1 MELLRIS
8 LSFAVLLGIAYLV
21 SSHRQAINWR
31 LVGSGLLL
39 QIVIGLIILKIN
51 FVAIVFQYMSG
62 AFVKFLSFASN
73 GAIFIFGDLALDSSS
88 QDGVGHSMGFILA
101 FQVLPIIIYF
111 SAFVSALYYLGV
123 LQKIVYGFAFLM
135 SRTMGL
141 SGPES
146 LCAAG
151 NVFLGMT
158 EAPLLV
164 KPLIARMS
172 QSELMCLMT
181 GGLATISGT
190 VLGIYVAFLGRDVV
204 EEQAVFTSYLL
215 TASIM
220 NAPAAIVFAKIII
233 PETNQNTLGQNLNI
247 SRESIGINLLD
258 ALTIGIRDG
267 LKMAVNVGAML
278 LAFIALIAL
287 INAFLGSFIG
297 SIPLG
302 DLSLNER
309 IAQATNHTFD
319 SLSLEYILGQ
329 IFRWVA
335 WLIGVPWQDTLS
347 VGSLL
352 GQKTAINEFIAYLN
366 LGQLKAAGFLQPK
379 SIIIATYALCGFSNF
394 AAISILTGG
403 IGALVPTRQKD
414 LSSLGLRALLAATM
428 ACLSTGALAGLI
440 I

>member
-1 MELLRIS
+1 MEILRTV
-8 LSFAVLLGIAYLV
+8 LSFSVLVGIAYLFCG
-21 SSHRQAINWR
+21 HRKAINWR

-39 QIVIGLIILKIN
+39 QLALGLIILKIGI
-51 FVAIVFQYMSG
+51 VADIVKYVSR
-62 AFVKFLSFASN
+62 AFVKFLSFATD
-73 GAIFIFGDLALDSSS
+73 GAAFIFGDLALDSTM
-88 QDGVGHSMGFILA
+88 QEGVGHSMGFILA
-101 FQVLPIIIYF
+101 FQVLPIIVYF
-111 SAFVSALYYLGV
+111 SAFVSALYYLGI

-135 SRTMGL
+135 ARTMRL

-164 KPLIARMS
+164 KPLLGRMS

-190 VLGIYVAFLGRDVV
+190 VLGVYVAFLGGSIA
-204 EEQAVFTSYLL
+204 EEQTLFTSYLL

-233 PETNQNTLGQNLNI
+233 PETCATTLDGNLKI
-247 SRESIGINLLD
+247 SREGIGINLLD
-258 ALTIGIRDG
+258 ALTIGIQDG

-287 INAFLGSFIG
+287 VNAFLGGFVGDLPIG
-297 SIPLG
+297 SLT
-302 DLSLNER
+302 LNEW
-309 IAQATNHTFD
+309 IAQSTNNTFEGF
-319 SLSLEYILGQ
+319 SLEYIFGQ
-329 IFRWVA
+329 IFRWIA

-347 VGSLL
+347 IGSLL
-352 GQKTAINEFIAYLN
+352 GQKTALNEFIAYLN
-366 LGQLKAAGFLQPK
+366 LGELKAAGFLQEK
-379 SIIIATYALCGFSNF
+379 SIIIASYALCGFSNF
-394 AAISILTGG
+394 SSIAILIGG
-403 IGALVPTRQKD
+403 ISALVPARQKD
-414 LSSLGLRALLAATM
+414 LSRLGLKALLAATL
-428 ACLSTGALAGLI
+428 ACLTTGSLAGLI